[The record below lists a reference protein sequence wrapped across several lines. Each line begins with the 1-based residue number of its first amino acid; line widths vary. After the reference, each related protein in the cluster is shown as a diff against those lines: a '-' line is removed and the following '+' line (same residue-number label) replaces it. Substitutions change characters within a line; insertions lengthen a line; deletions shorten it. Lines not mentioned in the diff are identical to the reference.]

1 MFERRTFTLYEPV
14 QAHKALMALWPTIKS
29 LLFAG
34 HRLVLTLAPAT
45 RSSEQNRKLHAI
57 IADVARQATW
67 AGAKQDA
74 ETWKRLFVSAWC
86 RATGE
91 SVTILPALDGH
102 GVDLVPRRT
111 SKLTK
116 AECCELIEY
125 ITAWAVEHGVEL
137 DEFWPEELAHE

>member
-1 MFERRTFTLYEPV
+1 MEKITLKLWSPT
-14 QAHKALMALWPTIKS
+14 QAAKDLPGVWAWIKAR
-29 LLFAG
+29 LFAG

-91 SVTILPALDGH
+91 PVTILPALDGH

>member
-1 MFERRTFTLYEPV
+1 MEKITLKLWSPT
-14 QAHKALMALWPTIKS
+14 QAAKDLPGVWAWIKAMLS
-29 LLFAG
+29 AG

-45 RSSEQNRKLHAI
+45 RSSEQNRKLHAL

-67 AGAKQDA
+67 AGTKQDA

-91 SVTILPALDGH
+91 PVTILPALDGH

>member
-1 MFERRTFTLYEPV
+1 MTELRAGGATKMLYLRQSVDER
-14 QAHKALMALWPTIKS
+14 
-29 LLFAG
+29 LLTA
-34 HRLVLTLAPAT
+34 
-45 RSSEQNRKLHAI
+45 
-57 IADVARQATW
+57 
-67 AGAKQDA
+67 
-74 ETWKRLFVSAWC
+74 AWC

-125 ITAWAVEHGVEL
+125 ITAWAVEHGVEHGVDL

>member
-1 MFERRTFTLYEPV
+1 MLYLRQSV
-14 QAHKALMALWPTIKS
+14 GS
-29 LLFAG
+29 RLLTA
-34 HRLVLTLAPAT
+34 
-45 RSSEQNRKLHAI
+45 
-57 IADVARQATW
+57 
-67 AGAKQDA
+67 
-74 ETWKRLFVSAWC
+74 AWC

-91 SVTILPALDGH
+91 PVTILPALDGH

-116 AECCELIEY
+116 DECCELIEY

>member
-1 MFERRTFTLYEPV
+1 MEKITLKLWSPT
-14 QAHKALMALWPTIKS
+14 QAAKDLPGVWAWIKAMLS
-29 LLFAG
+29 AG

-45 RSSEQNRKLHAI
+45 RSSEQNRKLHAL

-67 AGAKQDA
+67 AGTKQDA

-91 SVTILPALDGH
+91 PVTILPALDGH

-116 AECCELIEY
+116 DECGELIEY
-125 ITAWAVEHGVEL
+125 ITAWAVEHDVRFKAWEGE
-137 DEFWPEELAHE
+137 DAR

>member
-1 MFERRTFTLYEPV
+1 ML
-14 QAHKALMALWPTIKS
+14 S
-29 LLFAG
+29 AG

-45 RSSEQNRKLHAI
+45 RSSEQNRKLHAL

-67 AGAKQDA
+67 AGTKQDA

-86 RATGE
+86 RATGAP
-91 SVTILPALDGH
+91 VTILPALDGH

-116 AECCELIEY
+116 DECGELIEY
-125 ITAWAVEHGVEL
+125 ITAWAVEHDVRFKAWEGE
-137 DEFWPEELAHE
+137 DAR

>member
-1 MFERRTFTLYEPV
+1 MEKITLKLWSPT
-14 QAHKALMALWPTIKS
+14 QAAKDLPGVWAWIKAMLS
-29 LLFAG
+29 AG

-45 RSSEQNRKLHAI
+45 RSSEQNRKLHAL

-67 AGAKQDA
+67 AGTKQDA

-91 SVTILPALDGH
+91 PVTILPALDGH

-116 AECCELIEY
+116 DECGELIEY
-125 ITAWAVEHGVEL
+125 ITAWAVEHDVRLKAWEGE
-137 DEFWPEELAHE
+137 DAR

>member
-1 MFERRTFTLYEPV
+1 MEKITLKLWSPT
-14 QAHKALMALWPTIKS
+14 QAAKDLPGVWAWIKAMLI
-29 LLFAG
+29 AG

-67 AGAKQDA
+67 AGTKQDA

-91 SVTILPALDGH
+91 PVTILPALDGH

-116 AECCELIEY
+116 DECGELIEY

>member
-1 MFERRTFTLYEPV
+1 
-14 QAHKALMALWPTIKS
+14 MAELRS
-29 LLFAG
+29 G
-34 HRLVLTLAPAT
+34 GAT
-45 RSSEQNRKLHAI
+45 RMLYL
-57 IADVARQATW
+57 RQSV
-67 AGAKQDA
+67 D
-74 ETWKRLFVSAWC
+74 ERLLTAAWS
-86 RATGE
+86 RVHGQHVE
-91 SVTILPALDGH
+91 VLPALDGH

>member
-1 MFERRTFTLYEPV
+1 
-14 QAHKALMALWPTIKS
+14 
-29 LLFAG
+29 
-34 HRLVLTLAPAT
+34 
-45 RSSEQNRKLHAI
+45 
-57 IADVARQATW
+57 VARQATW

>member
-29 LLFAG
+29 MLFAG
-34 HRLVLTLAPAT
+34 HRMVLTLAPAT
-45 RSSEQNRKLHAI
+45 RSSEQNRKLHAL

-67 AGAKQDA
+67 AGSKQDA

-91 SVTILPALDGH
+91 PVTILPALDGH

-116 AECCELIEY
+116 DECGELIEY
-125 ITAWAVEHGVEL
+125 ITAWAVEHGVRFKAWEGE
-137 DEFWPEELAHE
+137 DAR

>member
-1 MFERRTFTLYEPV
+1 MEKITLKLWSPT
-14 QAHKALMALWPTIKS
+14 QAAKDLPGVWAWIKAMLS
-29 LLFAG
+29 AG

-45 RSSEQNRKLHAI
+45 RSSEQNRKLHAL

-67 AGAKQDA
+67 AGTKQDA
-74 ETWKRLFVSAWC
+74 ETWKRLFGSAWC

-91 SVTILPALDGH
+91 PVTILPALDGH